1 MDRNLPQSRG
11 FFPELERQREFGP
24 LAGATLGE
32 LVLESVPECHLEAF
46 RLMSRL
52 SLTF

>member
-24 LAGATLGE
+24 PLADAGE